1 MKKILIFL
9 AVVLVSLTACN
20 TEKRASRRMSNL
32 ADGHPTVAT
41 SFCATRYPV
50 KVETTHT
57 IEFREGK
64 TDTLWQAEY
73 IDCDTV
79 IGETRIV
86 KVPYPV
92 QICSKDTIIERT
104 TEVQENTA
112 KIEALERKN
121 AQAEASAKHYK
132 KRATR
137 NAFWGVISGIL
148 LTFVSKLIIKR

>member
-1 MKKILIFL
+1 MKKILIIW
-9 AVVLVSLTACN
+9 VLVLSISSCN
-20 TEKRASRRMSNL
+20 TEKRGANRLARLKMSQ
-32 ADGHPTVAT
+32 PTLVA
-41 SFCATRYPV
+41 SFCGDMFPV
-50 KVETTHT
+50 KVETKHT

-92 QICSKDTIIERT
+92 QILSKDTIIKRT
-104 TEVQENTA
+104 IEVQENTA
-112 KIEALERKN
+112 KIEALESKN